1 MRGLARA
8 FPADVY
14 FVERLYARLSGVAR
28 VAASASA
35 ADFHDASHSLDKC
48 RHKPRRRRH
57 SRRTFPSILVAIA
70 VLCVSEACR
79 STPEEPERHD
89 GFQRVV
95 AQVQGIT

>member
-28 VAASASA
+28 VAASASS
-35 ADFHDASHSLDKC
+35 ADFHDASDSLDKS
-48 RHKPRRRRH
+48 RHERRRRRH
-57 SRRTFPSILVAIA
+57 ARRAFPSILVAIT
-70 VLCVSEACR
+70 VLCTSEACR
-79 STPEEPERHD
+79 STPQEPERQD